1 MAKKFASIRVSE
13 ELAEELRIWKMAFE
27 RSYNRGSL
35 TYEFMLRSML
45 DSLED
50 TEPAVVEELG
60 RMAEEDPTLLER
72 MYKHKPGR

>member
-13 ELAEELRIWKMAFE
+13 ELAEELRIWKVAFE

-60 RMAEEDPTLLER
+60 RMIDENPSLMAR
-72 MYKHKPGR
+72 MVNHKPKE

>member
-60 RMAEEDPTLLER
+60 RMIDENPSLMAR
-72 MYKHKPGR
+72 MVNHKPKE